1 MRMPKYLSPTSLK
14 IWKEKRDDFYLFY
27 LADNKAQRPPQT
39 QPMSVGSAF
48 DAYVKSFLVEKLLG
62 KRPEFEFDTIFTQ
75 QVEPHNRDWALEAG
89 KVCFDAYQKQGALSD
104 ILYDMVGCIGEPR
117 FETKLEGFVTSVSV
131 SKEGIPLL
139 GKPDIFFIHKG
150 GARVIFDWKVNGY
163 CGANATSPKPGYIRE
178 RTNDPRTTGKSH
190 AKAIGTMHQGVK
202 ISMYHPLCAVDKEWA
217 AQLSIYAW
225 LLGEDIGSDFVV
237 AIDQLACGPDG
248 FGGKAIRVAQH
259 RSVVTPAFQKEVF
272 TDAAK
277 AWEQIKSGHIYE
289 WMTRADSDAQCAM
302 LESMAA
308 APADPLFDEMFR

>member
-1 MRMPKYLSPTSLK
+1 MRMPSYLSPTSLK

-27 LADNKAQRPPQT
+27 LADKKATRPPQT

-62 KRPEFEFDTIFTQ
+62 KRPEFEFTTIFEA
-75 QVEPHNRDWALEAG
+75 QVEAHNRDWALEAG
-89 KVCFDAYQKQGALSD
+89 KICFDAYTKQGALSD

-139 GKPDIFFIHKG
+139 GKPDIYFIHKK

-163 CGANATSPKPGYIRE
+163 CGVNPTSPKPGYVRE
-178 RTNDPRTTGKSH
+178 RTNDLRTTGKQH
-190 AKAIGTMHQGVK
+190 AKAMVMEHQGVK
-202 ISMYHPLCAVDKEWA
+202 ISAQHPLCTVEKDWA

-225 LLGEDIGSDFVV
+225 LLGEDIGSDFVT
-237 AIDQLACGPDG
+237 AIDQLACGPDS
-248 FGGKAIRVAQH
+248 FGGKSIRVAQH
-259 RSVVTPAFQKEVF
+259 RSIVTPAFQRQVF
-272 TDAAK
+272 TDAAM
-277 AWEQIKSGHIYE
+277 AWTQIKSGHIYE

-308 APADPLFDEMFR
+308 APADELFDEMMR